1 MLDNFY
7 VILIVCNCL
16 DILTGL
22 IKAVHDKELKSSKL
36 RDGAVNKAMIW
47 CVVIASY
54 FASSY
59 VGFDLTKVS
68 LGYYI
73 IMELVSIV
81 ENAGQFIPVP
91 EELKKY
97 LTTSDSND
105 NSKETNTVPDNILN
119 EIEKNQVDP
128 EILKMMEEKKWVV
141 LILT

>member
-1 MLDNFY
+1 MLENFY

-47 CVVIASY
+47 CVVVASY
-54 FASSY
+54 FASTY
-59 VGFDLTKVS
+59 VGFDLTKVT

-97 LTTSDSND
+97 LTTSNKDKTSHD
-105 NSKETNTVPDNILN
+105 SKETDSVPDNILN

-128 EILKMMEEKKWVV
+128 EILKIMEEKK
-141 LILT
+141 

>member
-1 MLDNFY
+1 MLENFY
-7 VILIVCNCL
+7 IILIVCNCL

-22 IKAVHDKELKSSKL
+22 IRAVHDKELKSSKL

-59 VGFDLTKVS
+59 VGFDLTKVT

-81 ENAGQFIPVP
+81 ENAGKFIPVP

-97 LTTSDSND
+97 LTTTD
-105 NSKETNTVPDNILN
+105 NSKDTKETDSVPVNILN

-128 EILKMMEEKKWVV
+128 EILKIMEEEK
-141 LILT
+141 

>member
-16 DILTGL
+16 DLLTGL
-22 IKAVHDKELKSSKL
+22 IKAVHNKELKSSKL
-36 RDGAVNKAMIW
+36 REGAVNKAMIW
-47 CVVIASY
+47 CVVIASF

-59 VGFDLTKVS
+59 LGFDLTKVS

-105 NSKETNTVPDNILN
+105 DSKETNTVPDNILN

-128 EILKMMEEKKWVV
+128 EILKMMEEKK
-141 LILT
+141 

>member
-1 MLDNFY
+1 MLENFY

-16 DILTGL
+16 DIITGL
-22 IKAVHDKELKSSKL
+22 IKAVHDKQLKSSKL

-59 VGFDLTKVS
+59 VGFDLTKVT

-105 NSKETNTVPDNILN
+105 DSKETNTVPDNILN

-128 EILKMMEEKKWVV
+128 EILKMMEEKK
-141 LILT
+141 

>member
-1 MLDNFY
+1 MLENFY

-22 IKAVHDKELKSSKL
+22 IRAVHDKELKSSKL

-54 FASSY
+54 FASPY
-59 VGFDLTKVS
+59 VGFNLTKVT

-81 ENAGQFIPVP
+81 ENAGKFIPIP

-97 LTTSDSND
+97 LSTSNKDT
-105 NSKETNTVPDNILN
+105 KETDLVPDNILN
-119 EIEKNQVDP
+119 EIEKNQLDP
-128 EILKMMEEKKWVV
+128 EILKMMEEKNE
-141 LILT
+141 

>member
-1 MLDNFY
+1 MLENFY

-22 IKAVHDKELKSSKL
+22 IKAVHDKKLKSSKL

-47 CVVIASY
+47 CIVIASY

-59 VGFDLTKVS
+59 VGFDLTKVT

-97 LTTSDSND
+97 LVENETTKKEKVTNTQKEKHVNIITNND
-105 NSKETNTVPDNILN
+105 NDNIM
-119 EIEKNQVDP
+119 NQF
-128 EILKMMEEKKWVV
+128 K
-141 LILT
+141 

>member
-1 MLDNFY
+1 MLENFY
-7 VILIVCNCL
+7 IILIVCNCL

-22 IKAVHDKELKSSKL
+22 IKAVHDKKLKSSKL

-59 VGFDLTKVS
+59 VGFDLTKVT

-97 LTTSDSND
+97 LVENETTK
-105 NSKETNTVPDNILN
+105 KEKVTNTQKEKHVNIITNDDNDDIM
-119 EIEKNQVDP
+119 NQF
-128 EILKMMEEKKWVV
+128 K
-141 LILT
+141 

>member
-1 MLDNFY
+1 MDNFY

-36 RDGAVNKAMIW
+36 RDGGVNKAMIW

-54 FASSY
+54 VGSLY
-59 VGFDLTKVS
+59 VGFDLTKVT

-73 IMELVSIV
+73 VMELVSIV
-81 ENAGQFIPVP
+81 ENAAKFIPIP

-97 LTTSDSND
+97 LVANETPKEVKVTNTPKEKHVNIIINND
-105 NSKETNTVPDNILN
+105 NDDIM
-119 EIEKNQVDP
+119 NQF
-128 EILKMMEEKKWVV
+128 K
-141 LILT
+141 

>member
-128 EILKMMEEKKWVV
+128 EILKMMEEKK
-141 LILT
+141 

>member
-1 MLDNFY
+1 MLENFY

-59 VGFDLTKVS
+59 VGFDLTKVT

-97 LTTSDSND
+97 LTSSDSND
-105 NSKETNTVPDNILN
+105 DSKETNKVPDNILN

-128 EILKMMEEKKWVV
+128 EILKMMEEKK
-141 LILT
+141 

>member
-1 MLDNFY
+1 MLENFY

-16 DILTGL
+16 DIITGL
-22 IKAVHDKELKSSKL
+22 IKAVHDKQLKSSKL

-59 VGFDLTKVS
+59 VGFDLTKVT

-97 LTTSDSND
+97 LTSSDSND
-105 NSKETNTVPDNILN
+105 DSKETNTVPDNILN

-128 EILKMMEEKKWVV
+128 EILKMMEEKK
-141 LILT
+141 

>member
-1 MLDNFY
+1 MLENFY

-47 CVVIASY
+47 CVVVASY
-54 FASSY
+54 FGSSY
-59 VGFDLTKVS
+59 VGFDLTKVT

-81 ENAGQFIPVP
+81 ENAGKFIPVP

-97 LTTSDSND
+97 LTTSNNNKDT
-105 NSKETNTVPDNILN
+105 KETDTVPDNILN

-128 EILKMMEEKKWVV
+128 EILKIMEEKK
-141 LILT
+141 

>member
-1 MLDNFY
+1 MLENFY
-7 VILIVCNCL
+7 IILIVCNCL

-22 IKAVHDKELKSSKL
+22 IRAVHDKELKSSKL

-59 VGFDLTKVS
+59 VGFDLTKVT

-97 LTTSDSND
+97 LTTSND
-105 NSKETNTVPDNILN
+105 NKGTKETDLVPDNILN

-128 EILKMMEEKKWVV
+128 EILKMMEEKK
-141 LILT
+141 

>member
-73 IMELVSIV
+73 IMELVYIV

-105 NSKETNTVPDNILN
+105 DSKETNTVPDNILN

-128 EILKMMEEKKWVV
+128 EILKMMEEKK
-141 LILT
+141 

>member
-105 NSKETNTVPDNILN
+105 DSKETNTVPDNILN

>member
-1 MLDNFY
+1 MLENFY
-7 VILIVCNCL
+7 IILIVCNCL

-47 CVVIASY
+47 CVVTASY

-59 VGFDLTKVS
+59 VGFDLTKVT

-81 ENAGQFIPVP
+81 ENAGKFIPIP

-97 LTTSDSND
+97 LTTSNEDKTSHE
-105 NSKETNTVPDNILN
+105 SKETDSVPDNILN

-128 EILKMMEEKKWVV
+128 EILKIMEEKK
-141 LILT
+141 

>member
-1 MLDNFY
+1 MLENFY

-36 RDGAVNKAMIW
+36 RNGAVNKAMIW
-47 CVVIASY
+47 CVVVASY
-54 FASSY
+54 FGSSY
-59 VGFDLTKVS
+59 VGFDLTKVT

-97 LTTSDSND
+97 LVENETTK
-105 NSKETNTVPDNILN
+105 KEKVTNTQKEKHVNIIINDDNDDIM
-119 EIEKNQVDP
+119 NQF
-128 EILKMMEEKKWVV
+128 K
-141 LILT
+141 

>member
-22 IKAVHDKELKSSKL
+22 IKAVHDKGLKSSKL

-105 NSKETNTVPDNILN
+105 DSKETNTVPDNILN

-128 EILKMMEEKKWVV
+128 EILKMMEEKK
-141 LILT
+141 

>member
-105 NSKETNTVPDNILN
+105 DSKETNTVPDNILN

-128 EILKMMEEKKWVV
+128 EILKMMEEKK
-141 LILT
+141 

>member
-1 MLDNFY
+1 MLENFY
-7 VILIVCNCL
+7 IILIVCNCL

-54 FASSY
+54 FATSY
-59 VGFDLTKVS
+59 VGFDLTKVT

-81 ENAGQFIPVP
+81 ENAGQFIPIP

-97 LTTSDSND
+97 LVENETTK
-105 NSKETNTVPDNILN
+105 KEKVTNTQKEKHVNIIINDDNDDIM
-119 EIEKNQVDP
+119 NQF
-128 EILKMMEEKKWVV
+128 K
-141 LILT
+141 

>member
-1 MLDNFY
+1 MLENFY

-47 CVVIASY
+47 CVVIDSY

-59 VGFDLTKVS
+59 VGFDLTKVT

-97 LTTSDSND
+97 LTSSDSND
-105 NSKETNTVPDNILN
+105 DSKETNKVPDNILN

-128 EILKMMEEKKWVV
+128 EILKMMEEKK
-141 LILT
+141 

>member
-1 MLDNFY
+1 MLENFY
-7 VILIVCNCL
+7 IILIVCNCL

-59 VGFDLTKVS
+59 VGFDLTKVT

-81 ENAGQFIPVP
+81 ENAGQFIPIP

-97 LTTSDSND
+97 LVENETTK
-105 NSKETNTVPDNILN
+105 KEKVTNTQKEKHVNIIINDDNDDIM
-119 EIEKNQVDP
+119 NQF
-128 EILKMMEEKKWVV
+128 K
-141 LILT
+141 

>member
-1 MLDNFY
+1 MLENFY

-22 IKAVHDKELKSSKL
+22 IKAVHDKKLKSSKL

-59 VGFDLTKVS
+59 VGFDLTKVT

-91 EELKKY
+91 EELNKY
-97 LTTSDSND
+97 LVENETTK
-105 NSKETNTVPDNILN
+105 KEKVTNTQKEKHVNIIINDDNDDIM
-119 EIEKNQVDP
+119 NQF
-128 EILKMMEEKKWVV
+128 K
-141 LILT
+141 

>member
-1 MLDNFY
+1 MDNFY

-59 VGFDLTKVS
+59 VGFDLTKVT

-81 ENAGQFIPVP
+81 ENAGKFIPVP

-97 LTTSDSND
+97 LTTSND
-105 NSKETNTVPDNILN
+105 NKDTKETDLVPDNILN

-128 EILKMMEEKKWVV
+128 EILKMMEEKNE
-141 LILT
+141 

>member
-1 MLDNFY
+1 MLENFY

-54 FASSY
+54 FGSSY
-59 VGFDLTKVS
+59 AGFDLTKVT

-97 LTTSDSND
+97 FTTSDSND
-105 NSKETNTVPDNILN
+105 DSKETNTVPDNILN

-128 EILKMMEEKKWVV
+128 EILKMMEEKK
-141 LILT
+141 

>member
-1 MLDNFY
+1 MLENFY

-22 IKAVHDKELKSSKL
+22 IKAIHDKELKSSKL

-54 FASSY
+54 FGSSY
-59 VGFDLTKVS
+59 VGFDLTKVT

-97 LTTSDSND
+97 LTSSNSGKNSYD
-105 NSKETNTVPDNILN
+105 VSKETDTVPENILN

-128 EILKMMEEKKWVV
+128 EILKIMEEKK
-141 LILT
+141 

>member
-1 MLDNFY
+1 MLENFY

-22 IKAVHDKELKSSKL
+22 IKAVHDKKLKSSKL

-59 VGFDLTKVS
+59 VGFDLTKVT

-97 LTTSDSND
+97 LVENETTK
-105 NSKETNTVPDNILN
+105 KEKVTNTQKEKHVNIIINDDNDDIM
-119 EIEKNQVDP
+119 NQF
-128 EILKMMEEKKWVV
+128 K
-141 LILT
+141 

>member
-1 MLDNFY
+1 MLENFY

-97 LTTSDSND
+97 LTTSNSDKNSYD
-105 NSKETNTVPDNILN
+105 VSKETDTVPDNILN

-128 EILKMMEEKKWVV
+128 EILKMMEEKK
-141 LILT
+141 

>member
-1 MLDNFY
+1 MLENFY
-7 VILIVCNCL
+7 IILIVCNCL

-47 CVVIASY
+47 SVVIASY

-59 VGFDLTKVS
+59 VGFDLTKVT

-97 LTTSDSND
+97 LVENKTTKKEKVTNTQKEKHVNIIND
-105 NSKETNTVPDNILN
+105 NDDIM
-119 EIEKNQVDP
+119 NQF
-128 EILKMMEEKKWVV
+128 K
-141 LILT
+141 

>member
-1 MLDNFY
+1 MLENFY
-7 VILIVCNCL
+7 IILIVCNCL

-47 CVVIASY
+47 CVVVASY
-54 FASSY
+54 FGSSY
-59 VGFDLTKVS
+59 VGFDLTKVT

-73 IMELVSIV
+73 VMELVSIV

-97 LTTSDSND
+97 LVENETTK
-105 NSKETNTVPDNILN
+105 KEKVTNTQKEKHVNIIINDDNDDIM
-119 EIEKNQVDP
+119 NQF
-128 EILKMMEEKKWVV
+128 K
-141 LILT
+141 

>member
-1 MLDNFY
+1 MLENFY
-7 VILIVCNCL
+7 IILIVCNCL

-59 VGFDLTKVS
+59 VGFDLTKVT

-97 LTTSDSND
+97 LTTSNKNKDT
-105 NSKETNTVPDNILN
+105 KETDSVPDNILN

-128 EILKMMEEKKWVV
+128 EILKMMEDKK
-141 LILT
+141 

>member
-1 MLDNFY
+1 MFENFY

-22 IKAVHDKELKSSKL
+22 IMAVHNKELKSSKL

-47 CVVIASY
+47 CIVIASY

-59 VGFDLTKVS
+59 VGFDLTKVT

-81 ENAGQFIPVP
+81 ENAGKFIPIP

-97 LTTSDSND
+97 LVENKATK
-105 NSKETNTVPDNILN
+105 KEKVTNTQKEKLVNIIINDDNDDIM
-119 EIEKNQVDP
+119 NQF
-128 EILKMMEEKKWVV
+128 K
-141 LILT
+141 

>member
-1 MLDNFY
+1 MIENFY

-47 CVVIASY
+47 CVVVASY
-54 FASSY
+54 FGSSY
-59 VGFDLTKVS
+59 VGFDLTKVT

-81 ENAGQFIPVP
+81 ENAGQFIPIP
-91 EELKKY
+91 EDLKKY
-97 LTTSDSND
+97 LTTSNSDKNSHNV
-105 NSKETNTVPDNILN
+105 SKETNNVPTNILN

-128 EILKMMEEKKWVV
+128 EILKMMEEKK
-141 LILT
+141 

>member
-105 NSKETNTVPDNILN
+105 DSKETNTVPDNILN

-128 EILKMMEEKKWVV
+128 EILKMMEEK
-141 LILT
+141 T

>member
-22 IKAVHDKELKSSKL
+22 IKSVHNKELKSSKL

-105 NSKETNTVPDNILN
+105 DSKETNTVPDNILN

-128 EILKMMEEKKWVV
+128 EILKMMEEKK
-141 LILT
+141 

>member
-1 MLDNFY
+1 MLKNFY

-16 DILTGL
+16 DIITGL
-22 IKAVHDKELKSSKL
+22 IKAVHDKQLKSSKL

-59 VGFDLTKVS
+59 VGFDLTKVT

-97 LTTSDSND
+97 LTSSDSND
-105 NSKETNTVPDNILN
+105 DSKETNTVPDNILN

-128 EILKMMEEKKWVV
+128 EILKMMEEKK
-141 LILT
+141 